1 MKKFIIAEKP
11 SVAADLAKALG
22 KFKKFDD
29 RYEGEECLI
38 SWAIGHLVEL
48 FMPEDFDASLKRWS
62 LKTLPI
68 IPEKFKTKPI
78 EKVKKRFNEL
88 KRLMQRDDVDLLI
101 NGCDAGREGELIFT
115 YIYELV
121 KCKKPFMRLWLSS
134 MTEQGIRAAFEHLR
148 NGDEMQ
154 NLQDAAKCRSEADWL
169 IGINGTRALTTKM
182 FSAIS
187 KQVATVGRV
196 QTPTLAMIVNRDFEI
211 SNFKPTKFW
220 KISGTFSLAEGDYDG
235 VLQKSQKVDASNP
248 HDRSDRLWTEEEA
261 RGILDAIGDEKKA
274 SVCDQKRRSRQSAPR
289 LYDLTTLQREANMRH
304 GMPANMTLQIAQSLY
319 EKHKCITYPRTD
331 SRALTEDYAPTCHK
345 ILAAVCDENKIFAQ
359 RVIEKN
365 AIDGKNRKIF
375 NNKQVTD
382 HFAIIPTQQPPKNLT
397 EVEGK
402 IFSMILKRFICVFY
416 PDAEFDITTRTS
428 TVRDCTFKT
437 EGKVMAVAGWMEVYG
452 KGNLEKEETLP
463 ALAKADGTPPQ
474 ANVVAIKMIEDETRP
489 PPAYNESTLLSAME
503 GAGKLLDDEELADAM
518 KERGLGTPATRAQII
533 EHLLALK
540 YIVRDSKNLKATAKA
555 EDLLNFLKAA
565 KIETLSSPA
574 MTGEWEYKLRQME
587 NGMFT
592 RKSFMDEISEL
603 TATIVDKTKN
613 FAEDAETAKETTIIS
628 PTDGKP
634 MVEGLRSYRS
644 KDGTLAIQKVLGGRR
659 ISEEEIRELLA
670 NGKIGPLNGFKS
682 KTGADFS
689 ATLVLDD
696 AFKVN
701 FVFEKSATDGEPVR
715 QFSQEEI
722 DGFEIIGKCPFD
734 DADIVLTDNAYI
746 CKNYFLKKCKLRVAK
761 KMLDRDI
768 TVEQMQKL
776 LLHRKTDLLEGFR
789 SKRTGKLFSARL
801 ILQKEGKIKFEF
813 K

>member
-1 MKKFIIAEKP
+1 MKKFVIAEKP

-29 RYEGEECLI
+29 RYENEEYAI

-78 EKVKKRFNEL
+78 EKVKKRFGEL
-88 KRLMQRDDVDLLI
+88 KKLMQRDDIGALI

-115 YIYELV
+115 YIYELA
-121 KCKKPFMRLWLSS
+121 KSKKPFARLWLSS
-134 MTEQGIRAAFEHLR
+134 MTEQGIRDAFEHLR
-148 NGDEMQ
+148 SADEMQ

-169 IGINGTRALTTKM
+169 VGINGTRALTTKM

-211 SNFKPTKFW
+211 NNFKPTKFW
-220 KISGTFSLAEGDYDG
+220 KISGTFALGEGNYDG
-235 VLQKSQKVDASNP
+235 MLQKSQRIDASNP
-248 HDRSDRLWTEEEA
+248 HDRSDRLWEEGDA
-261 RGILDAIGDEKKA
+261 NGILNAISGEKKA
-274 SVCDQKRRSRQSAPR
+274 LLSEQRKRTRQTAPR

-331 SRALTEDYAPTCHK
+331 SRALTEDYAQTCYK
-345 ILAAVCDENKIFAQ
+345 ILAAVSDENKIFAQ

-365 AIDGKNRKIF
+365 AVDCKNRKIF

-382 HFAIIPTQQPPKNLT
+382 HFAIIPTQQQPKNLT
-397 EVEGK
+397 EAESK
-402 IFSMILKRFICVFY
+402 IFAMVMKRFICVFY
-416 PDAEFDITTRTS
+416 PDAEFDVTTRIS
-428 TVRDCTFKT
+428 TVSDCTFKT
-437 EGKVMAVAGWMEVYG
+437 EGKVMVVAGWMEVYG
-452 KGNLEKEETLP
+452 KGTPEKEETLP
-463 ALAKADGTPPQ
+463 AITEADGAPPQ
-474 ANVVAIKMIEDETRP
+474 ANVIAIKKIEDETRP
-489 PPAYNESTLLSAME
+489 PASYNESTLLSAME
-503 GAGKLLDDEELADAM
+503 GAGKLLDDDDLADAM
-518 KERGLGTPATRAQII
+518 KERGLGTPATRAQTI

-540 YIVRDSKNLKATAKA
+540 YIVRDGKNLKATPKA
-555 EDLLNFLKAA
+555 EDLLNFLRAA

-574 MTGEWEYKLRQME
+574 MTGEWEYKLRLME
-587 NGMFT
+587 NGTFS
-592 RKSFMDEISEL
+592 RKNFMDEISNL

-613 FAEDAETAKETTIIS
+613 FVEDGETAKETKIIS

-634 MVEGLRSYRS
+634 IVEGLRSYRS
-644 KDGTLAIQKVLGGRR
+644 QDGALTIQKVLGGRR
-659 ISEEEIRELLA
+659 LSEEEIMELLT
-670 NGKIGPLNGFKS
+670 NKKIGPLCGFKS

-696 AFKVN
+696 TFHIN
-701 FVFEKSATDGEPVR
+701 FVFEKSSTEGEPAR
-715 QFSQEEI
+715 QLSEDEI
-722 DGFEIIGKCPFD
+722 DALEVIGKCPLD
-734 DADIVLTDNAYI
+734 GAVVVSADGAYI
-746 CKNYFLKKCKLRVAK
+746 CKNYFHKKCKLRISK

-768 TVEQMQKL
+768 SVEHMQKL
-776 LLHRKTDLLEGFR
+776 LQEGKTDLLDGFR

-801 ILQKEGKIKFEF
+801 VLQKDGKIKFEF